1 MPTAVTCATHRSRP
15 YPAGHPWRVM
25 PGTCPAGE
33 AAQRMRVQGGKRQVM
48 PAEFTMGARAS
59 CIDGFCGEVRR
70 TILDP
75 AAGTIT
81 HLVVE
86 HRHPR
91 GEPGRLVPVG
101 LASVTEGEIRLSCT
115 LAEFGR
121 LDPAKEVDVLNEDPY
136 AGSQDVGVGG
146 FGNVGSFGMG
156 G

>member
-1 MPTAVTCATHRSRP
+1 
-15 YPAGHPWRVM
+15 
-25 PGTCPAGE
+25 
-33 AAQRMRVQGGKRQVM
+33 M

-115 LAEFGR
+115 LAPGWVSGPTSRSWSITPFPSATLR
-121 LDPAKEVDVLNEDPY
+121 
-136 AGSQDVGVGG
+136 
-146 FGNVGSFGMG
+146 
-156 G
+156 